1 MKEYTIKEFRL
12 LLAKSLRETIEK
24 YEDLLKAGDFHTKD
38 FDAQIGKL
46 GWKLD
51 ANPGAGEVHYS
62 HPVVTP
68 KSAQYNKGINQTISR
83 SNNMKRVIPGD
94 KVGYMLKDAG
104 LRLNPRTNEIE
115 VNPNHPYAK
124 LYEEG
129 GYYTPP
135 NAAPKMSTWDSGE
148 QGVEHV
154 PLDKLVS
161 TNDPLPH
168 EPFNIRVQWN
178 SPKGRKVPAI
188 QAMDNGDGTYL
199 VDKGDA
205 ALHAAKAHGFTHAPV
220 KLV

>member
-135 NAAPKMSTWDSGE
+135 ECCSENEHLGFGRAGSRTCPAGQARFHERPLAARA
-148 QGVEHV
+148 V
-154 PLDKLVS
+154 
-161 TNDPLPH
+161 
-168 EPFNIRVQWN
+168 
-178 SPKGRKVPAI
+178 
-188 QAMDNGDGTYL
+188 
-199 VDKGDA
+199 
-205 ALHAAKAHGFTHAPV
+205 
-220 KLV
+220 